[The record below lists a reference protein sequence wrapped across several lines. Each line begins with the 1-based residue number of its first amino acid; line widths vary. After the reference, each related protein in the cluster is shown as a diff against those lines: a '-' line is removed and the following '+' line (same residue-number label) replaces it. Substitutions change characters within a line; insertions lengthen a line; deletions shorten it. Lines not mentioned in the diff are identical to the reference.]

1 MLIVKLKKGDNIT
14 KALKKFKQKV
24 RNTKLIQEIRERKQY
39 DKPSAKKR
47 AAKKKAIRVNKWRL
61 SNEN

>member
-1 MLIVKLKKGDNIT
+1 MLVIKIKKGDNIN
-14 KALKKFKQKV
+14 KALKQFKQKC
-24 RNTKLIQEIRERKQY
+24 RSTKLIQEIRERKQF

>member
-24 RNTKLIQEIRERKQY
+24 RKTKLIQEIRERKQF

-47 AAKKKAIRVNKWRL
+47 ANKKKAIRVNQWRL
-61 SNEN
+61 KNED

>member
-1 MLIVKLKKGDNIT
+1 MLRIKIIKGENIN

-24 RNTKLIQEIRERKQY
+24 RDTKLLKKLRENKQF

-47 AAKKKAIRVNKWRL
+47 KAKQKAIRVNKWRL
-61 SNEN
+61 KNED

>member
-24 RNTKLIQEIRERKQY
+24 RNTKLIQEIRERKQF

-47 AAKKKAIRVNKWRL
+47 ANKKKAIRVNQWRL
-61 SNEN
+61 KNED

>member
-1 MLIVKLKKGDNIT
+1 MLRIKITKGENIN

-24 RNTKLIQEIRERKQY
+24 RDTKLLKKLRENKQF

-47 AAKKKAIRVNKWRL
+47 KAKQKAIRVNKWRL
-61 SNEN
+61 KNED